1 MKLQIKNNNMKLIN
15 NIKDK
20 ILFNKNLWIKIYQIK
35 KNKFKLKSQN
45 LKFLIH
51 LFKFKQI

>member
-20 ILFNKNLWIKIYQIK
+20 IQFNKNLWIKIYQIK
-35 KNKFKLKSQN
+35 KNKF
-45 LKFLIH
+45 
-51 LFKFKQI
+51 